1 MRSRRDIARMGLS
14 EKIAPLLS
22 RSALEVSVYV
32 CFTKTRVSPSFVDAF
47 SNALKQFKQTEA
59 YQVLYRKYFP

>member
-47 SNALKQFKQTEA
+47 SNALKQINQTEA